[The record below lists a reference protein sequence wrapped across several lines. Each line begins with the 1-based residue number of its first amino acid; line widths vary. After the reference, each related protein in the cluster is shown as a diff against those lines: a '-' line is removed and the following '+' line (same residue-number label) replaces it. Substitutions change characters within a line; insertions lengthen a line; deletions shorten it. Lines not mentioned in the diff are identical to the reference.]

1 MGILRKGMGI
11 MEKEY
16 PPSALE
22 GLGMLW
28 KRIEMLRKGIQECC
42 RREYRNEDGKERREG
57 R

>member
-22 GLGMLW
+22 GMGMLW
-28 KRIEMLRKGIQECC
+28 KRIAMLRKGIQECC